1 MSDLGKA
8 YVQIIPKADGITEKL
23 KKTVA
28 PGADGAGKSAGSTF
42 ATSFKKMI
50 VGAGIGTAVVGGL
63 KAALDEGGKLQQS
76 YGGLDTI
83 YGEAAQAAK
92 AYAVE
97 AAKAGISANSYAE
110 QAVSFGA
117 GLKAAFGGDTQKAAE
132 AANVAILDMADNA
145 AKMGTPLENIQ
156 NAYQGFAKQ
165 NYTMLDN
172 LKLGY
177 GGTKKEMERLLSD
190 ASKISGVKYDMN
202 NLGDVYNAIHVIQ
215 GELGLTGVAA
225 DEASNTFSG
234 SMGAM
239 KAAAANF
246 LGSLTTGGDV
256 EGAITTL
263 ITSTGTF
270 LFKNLVPMVGN
281 LITTLPKA
289 LVTAF
294 IAGKAALM
302 EQAPG
307 IVNGLTET
315 VKTKIPELLARGQEI
330 VSAIRDG
337 VIQYAPILWEN
348 AQTVISDY
356 AARFT
361 EAVPMMINKGAE
373 FIVGLSNG
381 IIANLPALA
390 ENAVSII
397 TTIGDYL
404 ATNIPILSARIAEF
418 MSTFGATIVNNIPTI
433 IGAILRALPVVVS
446 AIQNICWAVI
456 QYIISVLPTV
466 ANLGFQAISGLASG
480 MGGAALGLVKAA
492 MQKIRQAMEEPIQK
506 ARDTLQSIVDKIK
519 GFFPISIGRIF
530 SNLKLPHI
538 SVDGGEAPFGI
549 GGKGSLPHFDVD
561 WYARGGIVNQAKI
574 IGVGE
579 AGPEAIIPLS
589 GNRMKP
595 FTDAV
600 AAAEAK
606 NNEMLINGMY
616 RAFSAALND
625 ANMTISINNREFGRI
640 LREAGAL

>member
-8 YVQIIPKADGITEKL
+8 YVQIIPKADGITENI
-23 KKTVA
+23 KKTIA
-28 PGADGAGKSAGSTF
+28 PGAGSAGTSAGSTF
-42 ATSFKKMI
+42 AANFKKFI

-83 YGEAAQAAK
+83 YGEAAEAAK
-92 AYAVE
+92 AYSIE

-177 GGTKKEMERLLSD
+177 GGTKKEMERLLAD

-256 EGAITTL
+256 QGAMTTL

-270 LFKNLVPMVGN
+270 LFKNLIPMVGN
-281 LITTLPKA
+281 LIGTLPKA

-294 IAGKAALM
+294 MAGKTALM
-302 EQAPG
+302 AQAPG
-307 IVNGLTET
+307 IINGLQET
-315 VKTKIPELLARGQEI
+315 IKARLPELLARGQEI
-330 VSAIRDG
+330 INTIKDG
-337 VIQYAPILWEN
+337 VITYAPILYEN
-348 AQTVISDY
+348 AKALISDY
-356 AARFT
+356 AARFA
-361 EAVPMMINKGAE
+361 EAVPLLITKGAD
-373 FIVGLSNG
+373 FIYGLSEG
-381 IIANLPALA
+381 IKANLPILA
-390 ENAVSII
+390 ENAVNII
-397 TTIGDYL
+397 NTIGEFL
-404 ATNIPILSARIAEF
+404 AQNLPILGARIGEF
-418 MSTFGATIVNNIPTI
+418 MSTLGATIVNNIPTI
-433 IGAILRALPVVVS
+433 LGAIWNALPAVVS
-446 AIQNICWAVI
+446 AVADIGNAIVNYMFTVI
-456 QYIISVLPTV
+456 PVV
-466 ANLGFQAISGLASG
+466 ADLGFQAIGGLASG
-480 MGGAALGLVKAA
+480 MGGAALELVKSA
-492 MQKIRQAMEEPIQK
+492 MNKIRQAMEEPIQK
-506 ARDTLQSIVDKIK
+506 ARDTLQGIVDKIK
-519 GFFPISIGRIF
+519 GFFPIKLGKIF
-530 SNLKLPHI
+530 SGIQLPHFSI
-538 SVDGGEAPFGI
+538 SGGEIPWGI
-549 GGKGSLPHFDVD
+549 GGAGTPPSVDVE
-561 WYARGGIVNQAKI
+561 WYAKGGIVNQAKI

-589 GNRMKP
+589 GDRMRP
-595 FTDAV
+595 FTDAI
-600 AAAEAK
+600 AAADAR

-616 RAFSAALND
+616 RAFSAALQD
-625 ANMTISINNREFGRI
+625 ANMTISINDREFGRI
-640 LREAGAL
+640 LRGAGAL

>member
-23 KKTVA
+23 KSTIA
-28 PGADGAGKSAGSTF
+28 PGAGSAGTAAGSTF
-42 ATSFKKMI
+42 AANFKKFI

-110 QAVSFGA
+110 QAVSFAA
-117 GLKAAFGGDTQKAAE
+117 GLKAAFGGDTAKAAE

-190 ASKISGVKYDMN
+190 ATKISGVKYDMN

-307 IVNGLTET
+307 IVDGLTET
-315 VKTKIPELLARGQEI
+315 VKAKIPELLARGQEI
-330 VSAIRDG
+330 VNAIRDG

-348 AQTVISDY
+348 AQAVISDY

-549 GGKGSLPHFDVD
+549 GGKGSLPSFGVE

-600 AAAEAK
+600 AAAEAR

>member
-8 YVQIIPKADGITEKL
+8 YVQIIPKADGITENI
-23 KKTVA
+23 KKTIA
-28 PGADGAGKSAGSTF
+28 PGAGSAGTSAGSTF
-42 ATSFKKMI
+42 AANFKKFI

-83 YGEAAQAAK
+83 YGEAAEAAK
-92 AYAVE
+92 AYSIE

-177 GGTKKEMERLLSD
+177 GGTKKEMERLLAD

-256 EGAITTL
+256 QGAMTTL

-270 LFKNLVPMVGN
+270 LFKNLIPMVGN
-281 LITTLPKA
+281 LIGTLPKA

-294 IAGKAALM
+294 MAGKTALM
-302 EQAPG
+302 AQAPG
-307 IVNGLTET
+307 IINGLQET
-315 VKTKIPELLARGQEI
+315 IKARLPELLARGQEI
-330 VSAIRDG
+330 INTIKDG
-337 VIQYAPILWEN
+337 VITYAPILYEN
-348 AQTVISDY
+348 AKALISDY
-356 AARFT
+356 AARFA
-361 EAVPMMINKGAE
+361 ESVPLLITKGAD
-373 FIVGLSNG
+373 FIYGLSEG
-381 IIANLPALA
+381 IKANLPILA
-390 ENAVSII
+390 ENAVNII
-397 TTIGDYL
+397 NTIGEFL
-404 ATNIPILSARIAEF
+404 AQNLPILGARIGEF
-418 MSTFGATIVNNIPTI
+418 MSTLGATIVNNIPTI
-433 IGAILRALPVVVS
+433 LGAIWNAMPAVVS
-446 AIQNICWAVI
+446 AVADIGNAIVNYMFTVI
-456 QYIISVLPTV
+456 PVV
-466 ANLGFQAISGLASG
+466 ADLGFQAIGGLASG
-480 MGGAALGLVKAA
+480 MGGAALELVKSA
-492 MQKIRQAMEEPIQK
+492 MNKIRQAMEEPIQK
-506 ARDTLQSIVDKIK
+506 ARDTLQGIVDKIK
-519 GFFPISIGRIF
+519 GFFPIKLGKIF
-530 SNLKLPHI
+530 SGIQLPHFSI
-538 SVDGGEAPFGI
+538 SGGEIPWGI
-549 GGKGSLPHFDVD
+549 GGAGTPPSVD
-561 WYARGGIVNQAKI
+561 IEWYAKGGIVNQAKI

-589 GNRMKP
+589 GDRMRP
-595 FTDAV
+595 FTDAI
-600 AAAEAK
+600 AAADAR

-616 RAFSAALND
+616 RAFSAALQD
-625 ANMTISINNREFGRI
+625 ANMTISINDREFGRI
-640 LREAGAL
+640 LRGAGAL

>member
-8 YVQIIPKADGITEKL
+8 YVQIIPKADGITENI
-23 KKTVA
+23 KKTIA
-28 PGADGAGKSAGSTF
+28 PGAGSAGTSAGSTF
-42 ATSFKKMI
+42 AANFKKFI

-83 YGEAAQAAK
+83 YGEAAEAAK
-92 AYAVE
+92 AYSIE

-177 GGTKKEMERLLSD
+177 GGTKKEMERLLAD

-256 EGAITTL
+256 QGAMTTL

-270 LFKNLVPMVGN
+270 LFKNLIPMVGN

-294 IAGKAALM
+294 MAGKTALM
-302 EQAPG
+302 AQAPG
-307 IVNGLTET
+307 IINGLQET
-315 VKTKIPELLARGQEI
+315 IKARLPELLARGQEI
-330 VSAIRDG
+330 INTIKDG
-337 VIQYAPILWEN
+337 VITYAPILYEN
-348 AQTVISDY
+348 AKALISDY
-356 AARFT
+356 AARFA
-361 EAVPMMINKGAE
+361 EAVPLLITKGAD
-373 FIVGLSNG
+373 FIYGLSEG
-381 IIANLPALA
+381 IKANLPILA
-390 ENAVSII
+390 ENAVNII
-397 TTIGDYL
+397 NTIGEFL
-404 ATNIPILSARIAEF
+404 AQNLPILGARIGEF
-418 MSTFGATIVNNIPTI
+418 MSTLGATIVNNIPTI
-433 IGAILRALPVVVS
+433 LGAIWNAMPAVVS
-446 AIQNICWAVI
+446 AVADIGNAIVNYMFTVI
-456 QYIISVLPTV
+456 PVV
-466 ANLGFQAISGLASG
+466 ADLGFQAIGGLASG
-480 MGGAALGLVKAA
+480 MGGAALELVKSA
-492 MQKIRQAMEEPIQK
+492 MNKIRQAMEEPIQK
-506 ARDTLQSIVDKIK
+506 ARDTLQGIVDKIK
-519 GFFPISIGRIF
+519 GFFPIKLGKIF
-530 SNLKLPHI
+530 SGIQLPHFSI
-538 SVDGGEAPFGI
+538 SGGEIPWGI
-549 GGKGSLPHFDVD
+549 GGAGTPPSVDID
-561 WYARGGIVNQAKI
+561 WYAKGGIVNQAKI

-589 GNRMKP
+589 GDRMRP
-595 FTDAV
+595 FTDAI
-600 AAAEAK
+600 AAADAR

-616 RAFSAALND
+616 RAFSAALQD
-625 ANMTISINNREFGRI
+625 ANMTISINDREFGRI